1 MNVPRR
7 DGSGASA
14 LPPKF
19 RPSDIPVPFQLRL
32 GRLHLPSC
40 ATYRHSRRIFT
51 RRSAERPRPDKEPGK
66 QDGTQH
72 NAYNRHDTT
81 QRGAPRFPVSSF
93 YCGQIL
99 RGLQEQPGYN
109 FISCSPEAEKARI
122 LSYTHLPA
130 ILLLQASFCSSLFAR
145 LIQLY
150 DRKSQP
156 HACFSTAISIFPRAS
171 TR

>member
-1 MNVPRR
+1 
-7 DGSGASA
+7 
-14 LPPKF
+14 
-19 RPSDIPVPFQLRL
+19 
-32 GRLHLPSC
+32 
-40 ATYRHSRRIFT
+40 
-51 RRSAERPRPDKEPGK
+51 
-66 QDGTQH
+66 
-72 NAYNRHDTT
+72 T

-150 DRKSQP
+150 DRKKQP
-156 HACFSTAISIFPRAS
+156 SARKREPKPAPRLLFHRNLDISPRIYSVNVGRIPVFA
-171 TR
+171 R